1 MEIGKPI
8 REIIVE
14 PLELPEP
21 LRPAHEPDWCEQE
34 QPERDGEP
42 VHVEK

>member
-1 MEIGKPI
+1 MEIGEPK

-21 LRPAHEPDWCEQE
+21 LRPAE
-34 QPERDGEP
+34 QPERVEQPVREP
-42 VHVEK
+42 VHHESD

>member
-1 MEIGKPI
+1 MEIGEPK

-21 LRPAHEPDWCEQE
+21 LRPETQPERRE
-34 QPERDGEP
+34 QPEPEREP
-42 VHVEK
+42 ARHGA

>member
-1 MEIGKPI
+1 MDVGAPV

-21 LRPAHEPDWCEQE
+21 LRPEREPARE
-34 QPERDGEP
+34 PERVEP
-42 VHVEK
+42 EREPTHV

>member
-1 MEIGKPI
+1 MDVGEPQ

-21 LRPAHEPDWCEQE
+21 LRPSAEPERTPQE
-34 QPERDGEP
+34 QPEEEP
-42 VHVEK
+42 VRHGGY

>member
-1 MEIGKPI
+1 MDIGQPQ

-21 LRPAHEPDWCEQE
+21 LREEPRPERQPAPEQEPAH
-34 QPERDGEP
+34 
-42 VHVEK
+42 V